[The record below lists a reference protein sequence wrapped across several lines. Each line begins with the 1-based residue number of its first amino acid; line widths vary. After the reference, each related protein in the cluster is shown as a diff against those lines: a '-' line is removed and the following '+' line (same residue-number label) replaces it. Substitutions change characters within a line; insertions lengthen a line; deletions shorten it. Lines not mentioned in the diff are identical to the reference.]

1 MKRKFCCVLALL
13 LILEA
18 LSLPAFAEGSEKAQT
33 TRSIAIVF
41 DNSGSMYI
49 QNNKAW
55 CRATYAM
62 EVFAAMMNEG
72 DTMAIYPMHQV
83 TIDGKEYDGTNPV
96 VISGP
101 KDAMLIRKMYT
112 PDAQDT
118 PIETIDAAYEGLKK
132 TNGEQWLI
140 VLTDGDT
147 FYEDGQDLQGQT
159 SARLTE
165 ILSQYNQNVNV
176 MYLGIGTGAAMPS
189 MSGGA
194 FQYYGDKASDSAQV
208 LSKLTYMCN
217 IIFGRDTMDIGDNGI
232 SMDVSMKKI
241 ILFVQGKNVSDIS
254 VTDAGG
260 TDIGQKGE
268 EYSTKYSQLGAGGP
282 NQGNAVDEN
291 LQGMIVTYENCRAGE
306 YQLSYSGDVSS
317 AVAYYEPDVDLVVQ
331 LIDEK
336 TGAVIDGTETAYA
349 GDYTLRYGLKDNQ
362 TGQLTQ
368 SDLLG
373 NTHYEI
379 NYTVNGE
386 SFTASSDKKED
397 ELTVT
402 LEAGNILDATISADY
417 LSGYHIEKSGPDFGW
432 PEGGFR
438 IEVRSIDPDL
448 LSFQLSGGQSQYG
461 LSQVEQLGH
470 YTLTAS
476 YNGQPLTNELLE
488 RYVPQVEILGGNIGY
503 DYVASSDKSGYE
515 IFLKYHEDALHTD
528 CGEYTLNYNVL
539 YTNEDGQSGTGVT
552 AQQTFTVTNDGYGLE
567 ADLERTQAFYR
578 LSELDQGE
586 PLVLH
591 LTKDGQK
598 LSDEE
603 LAAVELQIDSDGI
616 PYETQIME
624 GQSAYAI
631 QLKSSDQIAT
641 GRHTIS
647 CKASATDAIG
657 QSIQAEDKATI
668 EIQKYPLWMRWLMIA
683 LILAL
688 LLLLLLL
695 FLNQK
700 VLPKSV
706 RRNGETDFNIGG
718 KTIEDNAKI
727 AYKRQ
732 ARTLDINPPDAPIY
746 PYVSCAAKLTLEPVS
761 PRRVPSAKRKMK
773 VTAVRANPDVT
784 SVEVG
789 ASVYEL
795 DKATG
800 KFVKEGGTPTVLS
813 NNSVITVN
821 GTALNSNGRKKT
833 AILSQQLRFK

>member
-1 MKRKFCCVLALL
+1 MKRGFCCVLALFL
-13 LILEA
+13 LMGIL
-18 LSLPAFAEGSEKAQT
+18 SSPASAETSEKAQT

-41 DNSGSMYI
+41 DNSGSMYV

-72 DTMAIYPMHQV
+72 DTMEIYPMHKV
-83 TIDGKEYDGTNPV
+83 TIDGKEYDGSNPV

-101 KDAMLIRKMYT
+101 KDAALIRKMYT

-118 PIETIDAAYEGLKK
+118 PIETIDAAYNGLKK

-140 VLTDGDT
+140 VLTDGNT
-147 FYEDGQDLQGQT
+147 FYEDGQDLQGRT

-165 ILSQYNQNVNV
+165 ILSQYNRSVNV
-176 MYLGIGTGAAMPS
+176 MYLGIGTGAVMPD
-189 MSGGA
+189 MTGGD

-217 IIFGRDTMDIGDNGI
+217 IIFGRDTMDISDNGI
-232 SMDVSMKKI
+232 SMDVSMKKV

-260 TDIGQKGE
+260 ADIGRKGE
-268 EYSTKYSQLGAGGP
+268 EHGTQYSQLGAGGP

-291 LQGMIVTYENCRAGE
+291 LQGMIVTYENCRAGD
-306 YQLSYSGDVSS
+306 YRLSYSGDVSS

-336 TGAVIDGTETAYA
+336 TGEVINGTETAYA

-368 SDLLG
+368 TELLG

-379 NYTVNGE
+379 NYTVNGA
-386 SFTASSDKKED
+386 SHTASSDKKQD
-397 ELTVT
+397 ELTVS
-402 LEAGNILDATISADY
+402 LEAGDVLDATISADY

-432 PEGGFR
+432 PTGGFQ
-438 IEVRSIDPDL
+438 IEVRSIDPEL
-448 LSFQLSGGQSQYG
+448 LSFQLSGGQTQYG
-461 LSQVEQLGH
+461 LSQLEQLGH

-476 YNGQPLTNELLE
+476 YSGQPLTGELLQ
-488 RYVPQVEILGGNIGY
+488 RYTPQLEILGGNIGY
-503 DYVASSDKSGYE
+503 ECAASSDQSGYE
-515 IFLKYHEDALHTD
+515 IFLKYSGDALHTD
-528 CGEYTLNYNVL
+528 CGDFTLNYNVL
-539 YTNEDGQSGTGVT
+539 YTNEDGQSGTGVA
-552 AQQTFTVTNDGYGLE
+552 AQQPFTVTNDGYGLE
-567 ADLERTQAFYR
+567 ANLERTQSFYR
-578 LSELDQGE
+578 LSQLEQSA

-591 LTKDGQK
+591 LTKDGEK
-598 LSDEE
+598 LTDEE
-603 LAAVELQIDSDGI
+603 LAAVDLEIDTEGI
-616 PYETQIME
+616 PYETQMLE

-631 QLKSSDQIAT
+631 RLKSADRIAT
-641 GRHTIS
+641 GRHTVS
-647 CKASATDAIG
+647 CKATTTDAIG
-657 QSIQAEDKATI
+657 QSVSAEDSTTI
-668 EIQKYPLWMRWLMIA
+668 ELQKYPLWMRWLLIA

-688 LLLLLLL
+688 LLLALLL

-706 RRNGETDFNIGG
+706 RRYGETDFNIGG
-718 KTIEDNAKI
+718 KAIEDNAKL

-732 ARTLDINPPDAPIY
+732 SKTLDINPPDAPAY
-746 PYVSCAAKLTLEPVS
+746 PYVSCGAKLTLEPVS
-761 PRRVPSAKRKMK
+761 PRRTPSAKRRMQ

-800 KFVKEGGTPTVLS
+800 KFVKEGNTPTILS